1 MQVINIAR
9 RVLERLL
16 GLALALG
23 VCATVGATAAA
34 QQSTTPAI
42 SRIAG
47 VVFDSTSGEMLALP
61 IVQLVS
67 ADDPSLA
74 ARAVHGDSAGNFAF
88 DSVTAGRYFATFVH
102 MRLDELNITAPTYLL
117 DLKEAGEV
125 RFEMA
130 VPSAAT
136 LHDRYCGARA
146 PFDST
151 AVLIGRVVENDGVP
165 VDGARVVARWVEVF
179 QTPQGRWESVRQ
191 AGGRADVAGW
201 FSICG
206 LPVGSEVKLRVSS
219 GDDSTGFVPVAL
231 PRSRLGIERLQLG
244 ASPAD
249 ASRLSITLSAS
260 RTGAPRTGTPPH
272 RRR

>member
-1 MQVINIAR
+1 MQAIDIGR
-9 RVLERLL
+9 RIVERLL
-16 GLALALG
+16 GLALVLTIA
-23 VCATVGATAAA
+23 VTAAA
-34 QQSTTPAI
+34 QQASTPSI
-42 SRIAG
+42 SRITG
-47 VVFDSTSGEMLALP
+47 VVFDSTSGETLALP

-67 ADDPSLA
+67 ASDPSLA
-74 ARAVHGDSAGNFAF
+74 ARAIHGDSAGNFAF
-88 DSVTAGRYFATFVH
+88 DSVPAGRYFATFVH

-117 DLKEAGEV
+117 DLKDADEV
-125 RFEMA
+125 RFQMA

-151 AVLIGRVVENDGVP
+151 AVLIGRVVEHDGVP

-191 AGGRADVAGW
+191 AGSRADIAGW

-244 ASPAD
+244 ESPAD
-249 ASRLSITLSAS
+249 PSRLSITLSAS